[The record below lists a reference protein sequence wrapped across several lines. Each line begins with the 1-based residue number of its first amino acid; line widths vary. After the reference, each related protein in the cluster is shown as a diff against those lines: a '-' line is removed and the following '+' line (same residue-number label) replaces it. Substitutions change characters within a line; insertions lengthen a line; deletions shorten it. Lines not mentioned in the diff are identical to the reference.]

1 MPFPVWVAKFRKSE
15 ERWEKAPTVDD
26 TLTAN
31 IINAWIVSRLEVW
44 EEESIGDEDLWMEY

>member
-44 EEESIGDEDLWMEY
+44 EEESIGDEDL